1 MKPLRRHLLLLPLVV
16 AAAACSAQPSI
27 SVVVTAARAP
37 GDNCDFSDPT
47 KYVEGGAV
55 DMSVFGAASNYFQ
68 VFSWESQ
75 LQQISTTV
83 NGDVIASSQAN
94 TFVANYA
101 QLTYILGSGTTCST
115 ATPCPAGSFCSA
127 GFCAQSLAPGIINMS
142 ATITAGATPDK
153 NSVGVELLTGDAAAA
168 ANAVVVPGTS
178 TTLLVTFQ
186 IAGNLVSGASS
197 MTNPITY
204 PLTLFT
210 CAPAAA
216 GGGCAAPNSDLT
228 CPTNYHSQTTSC
240 NVPGRDIPYCVHD

>member
-1 MKPLRRHLLLLPLVV
+1 MKPLRRHLLLLPLVA

-55 DMSVFGAASNYFQ
+55 DMSVFGAASSYFQ

-94 TFVANYA
+94 TFVANRVE
-101 QLTYILGSGTTCST
+101 LSYILVGGTN
-115 ATPCPAGSFCSA
+115 PPNG
-127 GFCAQSLAPGIINMS
+127 LINMS

-168 ANAVVVPGTS
+168 AAAVVTPGTS

-186 IAGNLVSGASS
+186 IAGNLVSGASAS
-197 MTNPITY
+197 TNPITF
-204 PLTLFT
+204 PLTLFS
-210 CAPAAA
+210 CDPAALNHN
-216 GGGCAAPNSDLT
+216 CAAATQQPLS
-228 CPTNYHSQTTSC
+228 CPQPNYHSQTTTC
-240 NVPGRDIPYCVHD
+240 NIPGRDIAYCVHN